1 MGVGVFN
8 GGSARIGVDNF
19 NNPGGNVNC
28 TDGESSV
35 INTGLLGIGLNTLGG
50 VAPTCTGF

>member
-1 MGVGVFN
+1 VT
-8 GGSARIGVDNF
+8 
-19 NNPGGNVNC
+19 GNAGFGLNC